1 MGLGLGTAKKY
12 RPIMECFL
20 RKDTFIRQYSNKI
33 LVFSRLRVCG
43 LTIGD
48 QTRFL
53 TTIEVG
59 IHLGSCRLSHRSN
72 LHALQMS
79 NFLVI
84 AVETKSK
91 SEK

>member
-59 IHLGSCRLSHRSN
+59 IHLGSC
-72 LHALQMS
+72 
-79 NFLVI
+79 
-84 AVETKSK
+84 
-91 SEK
+91 